1 MKNIILLGGNGYIGR
16 HVTEKWIARDNDAT
30 FYVISRSG
38 KNKLENPRIKNL
50 RADVTDYQSVKSV
63 LPEKID
69 CIVDFVGRPEKD
81 QDALNK
87 INRLPAEVMLKVAKE
102 YNVDTLGFVGGILGP
117 KSFVEIKSQIIT
129 MLKGSGKKIAYV
141 EPTLVY
147 GDDRKDTMTK
157 MVPILKFFGIF
168 SKNLRPVHINDVANE
183 LVDKLTK

>member
-1 MKNIILLGGNGYIGR
+1 
-16 HVTEKWIARDNDAT
+16 
-30 FYVISRSG
+30 
-38 KNKLENPRIKNL
+38 
-50 RADVTDYQSVKSV
+50 
-63 LPEKID
+63 
-69 CIVDFVGRPEKD
+69 
-81 QDALNK
+81 
-87 INRLPAEVMLKVAKE
+87 MLKVAKE